1 MTAEFK
7 RLTALAIAL
16 ALFGCGG
23 SGGGSFTQPLSGTA
37 AVGAPM
43 SGAIVTLKD
52 ASGVTKIV
60 TAGADGTFTFSD
72 INSLTAPLILKAEG
86 LVDGVPAELYSALD
100 TKPEDVAVVTNI
112 TPITNA
118 IITQLAL
125 GDPAGLFT
133 APAQLSSKI
142 TPAAL
147 SSAVAKIQVVL
158 DNFNSQLGVSGTSD
172 PFKTRFSADSTGL
185 DKMLD
190 LVRFEA
196 DVSGKMIITDKASG
210 VVKSIQKTDAVSS
223 ITKLPTPSASLVNL
237 DFSKV
242 KTLVSAMNQIATGS
256 GAWSNLLDAGF
267 MHEGMSAATYA
278 SLRSADS
285 SDFTVQSYQFD
296 GCNAST
302 SVCEGNF
309 NLKYKD
315 GFMLPI
321 YMPLKFSAGAWKMF
335 GDQRNFTQRFG
346 QMVDVQ
352 ISSPQTSPTAQDIR
366 FGFDVAIQAQP
377 FNNQGVQTPGANV
390 FFSTNGKQTWSAVV
404 WELVPLAGCDHLVL
418 NGSTTCDSFIPAS
431 TLSTAMVTAME
442 QSFLNGEFWIRID
455 PKTGNTPARAEFR
468 PRMRL
473 YSEADRTKI
482 REKLIAS
489 MDASAR
495 GKNEIPLVPNA
506 EFVRLVVANSG
517 NTDIFSVEFDVKNQ
531 TLQGVGNSI
540 TVTEACAPPDSSPR
554 VKILANSARPGLC
567 SSPQSAK
574 IKAVLQSIPNP
585 SNPGE
590 RIRLSY

>member
-1 MTAEFK
+1 
-7 RLTALAIAL
+7 
-16 ALFGCGG
+16 
-23 SGGGSFTQPLSGTA
+23 
-37 AVGAPM
+37 M

-52 ASGVTKIV
+52 SSGVTKIV
-60 TAGADGTFTFSD
+60 TAVADGTFTFTD

-118 IITQLAL
+118 IVTQVAL

-158 DNFNSQLGVSGTSD
+158 DNFNSQLGISGTSD
-172 PFKTRFSADSTGL
+172 PFKTRFSADNTGL

-223 ITKLPTPSASLVNL
+223 ITKLPTPIDFAKLVNL

-242 KTLVSAMNQIATGS
+242 KALVSAMNQIATGS
-256 GAWSNLLDAGF
+256 GTWSNLLDAGF
-267 MHEGMSAATYA
+267 MHEGMNAATYA
-278 SLRSADS
+278 TLRGADS

-315 GFMLPI
+315 GFMLPM
-321 YMPLKFSAGAWKMF
+321 YMPLKFANDTWKMH
-335 GDQRNFTQRFG
+335 GDQRTFTLRFA

-352 ISSPQTSPTAQDIR
+352 ISSPQTSPTVQDIR
-366 FGFDVAIQAQP
+366 FGFDMAVETEP
-377 FNNQGVQTPGANV
+377 FNNQGVRPPGANV

-567 SSPQSAK
+567 ASPQSAK
-574 IKAVLQSIPNP
+574 IKSVFQSIPNP

>member
-1 MTAEFK
+1 MIAEF
-7 RLTALAIAL
+7 RRVTALAIAL

-23 SGGGSFTQPLSGTA
+23 SGGGGFTQPLSGTA

-43 SGAIVTLKD
+43 SAAIVTLKD
-52 ASGVTKIV
+52 AYGVTKTVI
-60 TAGADGTFTFSD
+60 AGADGTFAFSD
-72 INSLTAPLILKAEG
+72 INSLTAPLMLKAEG

-100 TKPEDVAVVTNI
+100 TKLEDVAVVTNI

-118 IITQLAL
+118 IVTQLAL

-223 ITKLPTPSASLVNL
+223 ITKLPAPSTSLVNL

-242 KTLVSAMNQIATGS
+242 TTLVSSMNQIAKGS
-256 GAWSNLLDAGF
+256 GTWSDLMDAGF
-267 MHEGMSAATYA
+267 IHEGMSAVTYA
-278 SLRSADS
+278 TLRSADS

-321 YMPLKFSAGAWKMF
+321 YMPVKFANGAWKMF
-335 GDQRNFTQRFG
+335 GDQRNFTMRFG

-352 ISSPQTSPTAQDIR
+352 ISSSQTAPIAQDIR
-366 FGFDVAIQAQP
+366 FGFDMAVQAQP

-418 NGSTTCDSFIPAS
+418 DGSTTCDSFIPAN
-431 TLSTAMVTAME
+431 TLSSAMVTAME
-442 QSFLNGEFWIRID
+442 QAFLNGEFWVRID

-468 PRMRL
+468 PRLRL
-473 YSEADRTKI
+473 YSEADRNTI

-489 MDASAR
+489 MNASAR
-495 GKNEIPLVPNA
+495 GKNEIPLLPNA
-506 EFVRLVVANSG
+506 EYVRLVVADSSNAAV
-517 NTDIFSVEFDVKNQ
+517 FSVEFDVKNQ
-531 TLQGVGNSI
+531 TLQSVGNSI
-540 TVTEACAPPDSSPR
+540 TVTEACAPPDSSAR
-554 VKILANSARPGLC
+554 IKILVNSARPGVC
-567 SSPQSAK
+567 ASPQSAK
-574 IKAVLQSIPNP
+574 IKSVFQSIPNP
-585 SNPGE
+585 GNPTE

>member
-1 MTAEFK
+1 
-7 RLTALAIAL
+7 
-16 ALFGCGG
+16 
-23 SGGGSFTQPLSGTA
+23 
-37 AVGAPM
+37 M
-43 SGAIVTLKD
+43 SGATVTLKD
-52 ASGVTKIV
+52 SSGVTKTV

-118 IITQLAL
+118 IVTQLAL

-158 DNFNSQLGVSGTSD
+158 DNFNSQLGVSGNSD
-172 PFKTRFSADSTGL
+172 PFKTRFSADNTGL

-210 VVKSIQKTDAVSS
+210 VVKSIQTTGAVSS

-242 KTLVSAMNQIATGS
+242 KALVSSMNQIATGS
-256 GAWSNLLDAGF
+256 GTWSNLLDAGF

-278 SLRSADS
+278 TLRGADS

-296 GCNAST
+296 GCVAST

-335 GDQRNFTQRFG
+335 GDQRGFTQRFG

-377 FNNQGVQTPGANV
+377 FNNQGVQTPGANI
-390 FFSTNGKQTWSAVV
+390 FFSTDGRLSWSVV
-404 WELVPLAGCDHLVL
+404 IWELVPLVGCDHLVL
-418 NGSTTCDSFIPAS
+418 KGSTTCDSFIPAS

-442 QSFLNGEFWIRID
+442 QAFLNGEFWVRIA
-455 PKTGNTPARAEFR
+455 PKTGNTPAIAEFR

-473 YSEADRTKI
+473 YSDEDRTSI
-482 REKLIAS
+482 RKKLIAS
-489 MDASAR
+489 LDASAR
-495 GKNEIPLVPNA
+495 GKNEVPLIPNA
-506 EFVRLVVANSG
+506 EYVRLVVANSG
-517 NTDIFSVEFDVKNQ
+517 NADVFSIEFDVKNQ
-531 TLQGVGNSI
+531 TLQRLGKSI
-540 TVTEACAPPDSSPR
+540 TVSEACTPLDSIVR
-554 VKILANSARPGLC
+554 TEILASSESSALC
-567 SSPQSAK
+567 ATPLTGTFKSVVQ
-574 IKAVLQSIPNP
+574 VVPNP
-585 SNPGE
+585 ANPGE
-590 RIRLSY
+590 RLRISY